1 MRTLTSL
8 NLESLYDGNTIFSKV
23 QLESRTTMSK
33 STSEHV
39 WTRERGLNLAAL
51 IGCLFIYGI
60 TISLFTPL
68 LSLILESRGVSSS
81 MIGGLAMAAPT
92 GIMIGSYFVPWF
104 MKNLE
109 GRILLIG
116 GVAFEILLIFALM
129 STHSIMA
136 WFVIRFIGGLVGSIL
151 FVVSETWIIEIT
163 PRVHQGRVMGLYNTA
178 MALSFAIGPLILSMT
193 GAQST
198 LPFIVG
204 ISLMVFAGFPLM
216 WIGKYVLN
224 SRDYPAFG
232 VVSFAFVAPL
242 LALACFVVAFK
253 EHATTSLMPVYGL
266 RIGMSEASATLML
279 FIGAAGA
286 ALLQLPIGWL
296 ADHFNPRKVLVACAL
311 GGIAGAAA
319 WPFIVSLPFLLWT
332 TLFLWWGFFAGVYTV
347 SMILAGKWFKGTE
360 LATAMAAFGVFWG
373 IGGFAGPIVGGASM
387 DLWDPY
393 GLPLILVI
401 VAVLFFIATLFPRF
415 YRKM

>member
-1 MRTLTSL
+1 M
-8 NLESLYDGNTIFSKV
+8 
-23 QLESRTTMSK
+23 
-33 STSEHV
+33 
-39 WTRERGLNLAAL
+39 
-51 IGCLFIYGI
+51 
-60 TISLFTPL
+60 
-68 LSLILESRGVSSS
+68 
-81 MIGGLAMAAPT
+81 
-92 GIMIGSYFVPWF
+92 
-104 MKNLE
+104 
-109 GRILLIG
+109 
-116 GVAFEILLIFALM
+116 
-129 STHSIMA
+129 
-136 WFVIRFIGGLVGSIL
+136 
-151 FVVSETWIIEIT
+151 VSETFIIEIK

-193 GAQST
+193 GTQGT
-198 LPFIVG
+198 LPFLVG
-204 ISLMVFAGFPLM
+204 ISLMVFAGFPLL
-216 WIGKYVLN
+216 WIGRYVLN

-232 VVSFAFVAPL
+232 VVTFAFVAPL

-253 EHATTSLMPVYGL
+253 EHASTSLVPVYGL
-266 RIGMSEASATLML
+266 RIGMSETSATLML

-319 WPFIVSLPFLLWT
+319 WPFIVSFPFLLWT

-373 IGGFAGPIVGGASM
+373 IGGFTGPILGGASM

-401 VAVLFFIATLFPRF
+401 VAGLFFVVTLFPRF
-415 YRKM
+415 YCPRTRK